1 MTTASIAKLP
11 ALTWQFGAIAHCCWR
26 FLGTIGNSEITPF
39 LIHAFIP
46 SNWRDSLFE
55 DERDRSV
62 ITLKT
67 ACRRDRLLDVGILEP
82 SPF

>member
-11 ALTWQFGAIAHCCWR
+11 VLTWQFGAIAHCCWR
-26 FLGTIGNSEITPF
+26 FPGTIGNSEITPF

-55 DERDRSV
+55 DERDRTHSGS
-62 ITLKT
+62 IW
-67 ACRRDRLLDVGILEP
+67 EP
-82 SPF
+82 GPPCLPLSICYPT